1 MVNNLELCVC
11 VWIIQML
18 KGCEVKTVCSFFS
31 TTNELMTSRPVCV
44 CVCVCVCNSELTSI
58 GQQSTDSVSLSDDD
72 LFFSPTEGQ
81 DFPPSQ
87 THTYL
92 NEDAP

>member
-1 MVNNLELCVC
+1 VRER
-11 VWIIQML
+11 
-18 KGCEVKTVCSFFS
+18 ET
-31 TTNELMTSRPVCV
+31 
-44 CVCVCVCNSELTSI
+44 ELTSI
-58 GQQSTDSVSLSDDD
+58 GHQSTDSFSLSDDD

-81 DFPPSQ
+81 HFPPSQ